1 MATELFHN
9 IQNVFKNS
17 ERYHN
22 KEEMVLKNT
31 ISSQQKEIKRWGFI
45 FRICS
50 LTKKLTD
57 ISLMEIDPHS
67 TYEHLKAIDSSI
79 NDLANLEKM
88 SKLQFSDT
96 EVSE

>member
-1 MATELFHN
+1 
-9 IQNVFKNS
+9 
-17 ERYHN
+17 
-22 KEEMVLKNT
+22 
-31 ISSQQKEIKRWGFI
+31 
-45 FRICS
+45 
-50 LTKKLTD
+50 
-57 ISLMEIDPHS
+57 MEIDPHS